1 MLKAISVI
9 AKRFLKRQNPRSTR
23 PQRVKLVSQML
34 DTSMTLCWPKSLKIS
49 IKTRTLVRILISN
62 LLTLSTNVGLLNL
75 ANPKMTEKMKTT
87 VGQET
92 ATSFIVARVNTEIW
106 DKLDNKT
113 RRQDFRASSIQKSMV
128 KVGAILALSTETLV
142 QLRQKKTAG
151 GW

>member
-1 MLKAISVI
+1 
-9 AKRFLKRQNPRSTR
+9 
-23 PQRVKLVSQML
+23 
-34 DTSMTLCWPKSLKIS
+34 
-49 IKTRTLVRILISN
+49 
-62 LLTLSTNVGLLNL
+62 
-75 ANPKMTEKMKTT
+75 MTEKMKTT

-151 GW
+151 G